1 MRRISINT
9 GAVKDRA
16 VAAILEE
23 IQKASA
29 DENIIDIAAAFT
41 IEGDYTETRTLN
53 VGTSTLEETQ
63 AFIATLIGDLKRGG
77 SNRST

>member
-1 MRRISINT
+1 MRRLSINT
-9 GAVKDRA
+9 GTVKDRA

-29 DENIIDIAAAFT
+29 DENIIDIAAAFVV
-41 IEGDYTETRTLN
+41 EGTYTETRTLN